1 MSSAALDYAVA
12 ASGRPF
18 GRAEVVGVEPGGSRV
33 RVRPLGGRA
42 APPVWAELALPM
54 NGGVHLGQ
62 QVLVAAAGDDEFFVC
77 GVLGGALR
85 APLRL
90 ATPSGASA
98 EVGEDQETLR
108 ILSPAGELVFEYDPV
123 AGKTRVCV
131 PAGDLEIEAPEG
143 NIGFT
148 AGRELR
154 LRGETTVEIS
164 GGDRL
169 GMGVGPGPAVLDS
182 MLELGRNLLRL
193 RSPVVRLQ
201 AARGE
206 AVVTEMNVRGET
218 LSARWG
224 TAKIVVERLE
234 TWAEDVSTRA
244 REVRQVVDRLWQLK
258 VERFRTVARGAC
270 QLQGKNL
277 NLRAEEDVKVQGERI
292 DLG

>member
-1 MSSAALDYAVA
+1 MSSAAVDYAVA
-12 ASGRPF
+12 ASVRPF

-33 RVRPLGGRA
+33 RVRPVGGRA
-42 APPVWAELALPM
+42 VPPVWAELALPM

-77 GVLGGALR
+77 GVLGGAFR

-108 ILSPAGELVFEYDPV
+108 ILSPAGELIFEYDPV

-131 PAGDLEIEAPEG
+131 PVGDLEIAAPEG
-143 NIGFT
+143 SIGFFS
-148 AGRELR
+148 GRDLC
-154 LRGETTVEIS
+154 LRGDRSVEVS
-164 GGDRL
+164 GGEQL
-169 GMGVGPGPAVLDS
+169 ALGVGPRAGGWESVV
-182 MLELGRNLLRL
+182 ELSRKLLRL
-193 RSPVVRLQ
+193 RSTLLRLE
-201 AARGE
+201 AERGE
-206 AVVTEMNVRGET
+206 ATVAEMNLRGESLT
-218 LSARWG
+218 ARWR
-224 TAKIVVERLE
+224 TAKLVVERLE
-234 TWAEDVSTRA
+234 TWAEDVITRA

-270 QLQGKNL
+270 QLQGKHL
-277 NLRAEEDVKVQGERI
+277 NLRAEEDVKVEGERI